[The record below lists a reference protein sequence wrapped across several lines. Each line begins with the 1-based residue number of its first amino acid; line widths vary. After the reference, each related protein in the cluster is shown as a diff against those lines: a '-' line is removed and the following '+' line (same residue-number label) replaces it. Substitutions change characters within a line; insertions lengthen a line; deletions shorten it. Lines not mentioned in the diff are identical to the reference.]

1 MASQNIAG
9 YAFAVY
15 QSEQVYADLWEAY
28 LLYLK
33 DSFIKMMRHGLLDKF
48 DIFTISVI
56 HNFLIESLFS
66 NDKR

>member
-33 DSFIKMMRHGLLDKF
+33 DSFIKMMRHELLDKF

-56 HNFLIESLFS
+56 RNFLIESLFS